1 MSSYVIKA
9 WLGDLLD
16 RRKKQISTTKGVTE
30 VLAARA
36 IGKCPETMVRFL
48 LVAYSDNM
56 KRTEKLDKCSPID
69 FRDVLRKQLDEV
81 DKEIQNMRYV
91 TDCTENVCAG
101 IEALIR
107 KKFPRS

>member
-16 RRKKQISTTKGVTE
+16 KRKKQISTTKGVTE
-30 VLAARA
+30 TLAARA
-36 IGKCPETMVRFL
+36 MGRCPETMVKFL

-56 KRTEKLDKCSPID
+56 KRTEKLDKCSPMD
-69 FRDVLRKQLDEV
+69 FRDVLKKQLEEV
-81 DKEIQNMRYV
+81 DVEIRNMKYV
-91 TDCTENVCAG
+91 ADCTENVCAG

>member
-16 RRKKQISTTKGVTE
+16 KRKKQIALTKGVTE
-30 VLAARA
+30 TLAARA
-36 IGKCPETMVRFL
+36 MGKCPETMVKFL

-56 KRTEKLDKCSPID
+56 KRTEKLDKCSPMD
-69 FRDVLRKQLDEV
+69 FRDVLKKQLDEV
-81 DKEIQNMRYV
+81 DSEIENMKYIAN
-91 TDCTENVCAG
+91 CTENVCAG